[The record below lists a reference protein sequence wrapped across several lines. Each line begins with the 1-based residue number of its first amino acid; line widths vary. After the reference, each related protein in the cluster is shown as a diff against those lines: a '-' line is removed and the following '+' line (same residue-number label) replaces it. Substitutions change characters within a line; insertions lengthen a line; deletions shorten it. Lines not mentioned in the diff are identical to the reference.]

1 MPFMLFHL
9 VPATQVATL
18 DATKQGNLGSGN
30 IVAQDVS
37 NGDYYVKTSTGWV
50 KTVNGG
56 ANPSSAAIPVTG
68 AIAVK
73 NSAGTVTRNLTA
85 TAGVVNLAAT
95 DAIVANNDSLVLK
108 KSDGT
113 TTSSGNAGLNSPAS
127 AVVAA
132 GVVTNI
138 KAGA

>member
-1 MPFMLFHL
+1 MPYTLFNL
-9 VPATQVATL
+9 VPTGQVAAL
-18 DATKQGNLGSGN
+18 DNTRGNLGTGAL
-30 IVAQDVS
+30 IAQDTAT
-37 NGDYYVKTSTGWV
+37 GDFYVKLSTGWT

-56 ANPSSAAIPVTG
+56 SNPTHNPVPLSG

-73 NSAGTVTRNLTA
+73 NSANTVTRNLTA
-85 TAGVVNLAAT
+85 TNGVVNLAAT
-95 DAIVANNDSLVLK
+95 DAIVANGDSLVLK

-132 GVVTNI
+132 GVVSNV